1 MSKKIMYRP
10 DVDRILQLLQET
22 LKDHAGIRIWPSG
35 DAYYL
40 TVDIYGSAGR
50 GPVLDL
56 DDLEK
61 IADALMECR
70 TKWRRRLDI
79 LFYPTAGVDGNTLSF
94 QIETG
99 TLKKELLVA
108 FETNA

>member
-22 LKDHAGIRIWPSG
+22 LKDCAGIRIWPSG
-35 DAYYL
+35 DAYHL

-50 GPVLDL
+50 DPVLNL

-61 IADALMECR
+61 IADALLECR
-70 TKWRRRLDI
+70 TEWRRRLDI
-79 LFYPTAGVDGNTLSF
+79 LFYPTAGLEGSTLSF
-94 QIETG
+94 QIYSRS
-99 TLKKELLVA
+99 LKKELLVA